1 MAVQDLD
8 GAVVAITGGG
18 RGIGLETARALAAR
32 GARVAIGDIDTA
44 LAERAAGGLG
54 GRKGHHYGGHLD
66 VRDRASFAAFLAAA
80 QRELGSLD
88 VLINNAGIMPMGPFT
103 DEDDAITDAQINI
116 NLRGVINGTKLAL
129 PGMLQRGSGH
139 IVNVASLAGR
149 FAIPGAAV
157 YCATKYAVVGFTET
171 LREEYR
177 DSGVDFST
185 VMPSRV
191 STELVAGTTAGA
203 GLPTVS
209 PEEVAAAI
217 VAALD
222 ELTPEVIVPRYLAP
236 MPALYG
242 LAPRWLLRGVRELIQ
257 DRRIL
262 NDLDLKARAGYDQ
275 RLAALARGAA
285 PKTAERV
292 TAKTPKPRQPAAR
305 AEKKS

>member
-44 LAERAAGGLG
+44 LAERAAAGLG
-54 GRKGHHYGGHLD
+54 GRKGHHHGGHLD
-66 VRDRASFAAFLAAA
+66 VRDRASFATFLAAA
-80 QRELGSLD
+80 QRELGPLD
-88 VLINNAGIMPMGPFT
+88 VLVNNAGIMPMGPFI
-103 DEDDAITDAQINI
+103 DEDDAISEAQIDI
-116 NLRGVINGTKLAL
+116 NLRGVIHGTKLAL

-177 DSGVDFST
+177 GSGVDFST

-191 STELVAGTTAGA
+191 STELVAGTTAGS

-262 NDLDLKARAGYDQ
+262 DDLDLKARAGYDQ

-285 PKTAERV
+285 PKAAARV
-292 TAKTPKPRQPAAR
+292 TAKTPRPRQPVAR
-305 AEKKS
+305 AEKKP

>member
-44 LAERAAGGLG
+44 LAEQAAGGLG
-54 GRKGHHYGGHLD
+54 SRHYGGHLD
-66 VRDRASFAAFLAAA
+66 VRDRASFAAFLAATR
-80 QRELGSLD
+80 RELGPLD

-103 DEDDAITDAQINI
+103 DEDDAISDAQIDI
-116 NLRGVINGTKLAL
+116 NLRGVIHGTKLAL

-191 STELVAGTTAGA
+191 STELVAGTTAGS

-222 ELTPEVIVPRYLAP
+222 ELTPEVIVPRYLAS

-262 NDLDLKARAGYDQ
+262 NDLDHQARAGYDR
-275 RLAALARGAA
+275 RLAALARGSA
-285 PKTAERV
+285 PKPAARATV
-292 TAKTPKPRQPAAR
+292 KTPKPRQPAAR